1 MRHNVFENTRPNP
14 TRLCAE
20 APARAR
26 KVLPKENAMLVL
38 TRRLGESVVIDGG
51 IQVTVVAVQ
60 GDKVRLGIVAPPS
73 VRVDRKEVHDRRA
86 EFDAGPVMVAME
98 VRP

>member
-1 MRHNVFENTRPNP
+1 
-14 TRLCAE
+14 
-20 APARAR
+20 
-26 KVLPKENAMLVL
+26 MLVL

-51 IQVTVVAVQ
+51 IQVTIVAQQ
-60 GDKVRLGIVAPPS
+60 GDKIRLGIVAPPS

-86 EFDAGPVMVAME
+86 EFDASPAIMAVG